1 MIGLRSWLIY
11 IYIHMHCIYIYTHTY
26 DICLFAYLPI
36 WENLRHWKLPKV
48 FNLFLTSS
56 LLGCTSE
63 WIQSLQIFQTYPILG
78 KLKRPLNQWLVF
90 GGCISSIHVYVYVH
104 TYHNFNH
111 LLTGS
116 CTSKW
121 RSRAENWQVALLLNA
136 AARAPRRLGMA
147 NLQEAMIVPIYF
159 DGFRIV
165 TIQNILEVD
174 GLGVDSDGWRWVF
187 PDCISE
193 NHQVLCSLRSLWN
206 TLPGRQLNFPQRL
219 GGVFPWCSDGLHN

>member
-1 MIGLRSWLIY
+1 MAHIYVCIY
-11 IYIHMHCIYIYTHTY
+11 IYLYIYIYMHCIYIYTDTY

-104 TYHNFNH
+104 TYHNINH

-147 NLQEAMIVPIYF
+147 NLQEAMVVPIYF
-159 DGFRIV
+159 DGCYYPEHPGGWWARSWFGW
-165 TIQNILEVD
+165 LEVSIPWWLHLWEPS
-174 GLGVDSDGWRWVF
+174 G
-187 PDCISE
+187 P
-193 NHQVLCSLRSLWN
+193 VL
-206 TLPGRQLNFPQRL
+206 P
-219 GGVFPWCSDGLHN
+219 